1 MSDYRLIRSEMKNKV
16 NFQLWHE
23 PESYRWR
30 INVIESVTG
39 NGLSVN
45 QDRVSYLDDL
55 DDMDISISRST
66 ALNYDSVYT
75 YHCPTRLVRLQVA

>member
-1 MSDYRLIRSEMKNKV
+1 MNDYRLIRSEMKNKV

-30 INVIESVTG
+30 INVIEQVSG

-45 QDRVSYLDDL
+45 ADRVSYLDDL
-55 DDMDISISRST
+55 DDMDYEEAIQFF
-66 ALNYDSVYT
+66 NQQVYS
-75 YHCPTRLVRLQVA
+75 A

>member
-55 DDMDISISRST
+55 DDMDHEEAIQFF
-66 ALNYDSVYT
+66 NQQVYS
-75 YHCPTRLVRLQVA
+75 A

>member
-30 INVIESVTG
+30 INVIEQVDG
-39 NGLSVN
+39 NGLQCN
-45 QDRVSYLDDL
+45 ADRVSFLDDL
-55 DDMDISISRST
+55 DDMDHEEAIQFF
-66 ALNYDSVYT
+66 NQQVYS
-75 YHCPTRLVRLQVA
+75 A

>member
-30 INVIESVTG
+30 INVIESVAG

-45 QDRVSYLDDL
+45 ADRVSFLDDL
-55 DDMDISISRST
+55 DDMDYEEAIQFF
-66 ALNYDSVYT
+66 NQQVYS
-75 YHCPTRLVRLQVA
+75 A

>member
-30 INVIESVTG
+30 INVIESVAG

-45 QDRVSYLDDL
+45 ADRVSYLDDL
-55 DDMDISISRST
+55 DDMDHEEAIQFF
-66 ALNYDSVYT
+66 NQQVYS
-75 YHCPTRLVRLQVA
+75 A

>member
-45 QDRVSYLDDL
+45 ADRVSYLDDL
-55 DDMDISISRST
+55 DDMDYEEAIQFF
-66 ALNYDSVYT
+66 NQQVYS
-75 YHCPTRLVRLQVA
+75 A

>member
-30 INVIESVTG
+30 INVIESVAG

-45 QDRVSYLDDL
+45 ADRVSYLDDL
-55 DDMDISISRST
+55 DDMDYEEAIEYF
-66 ALNYDSVYT
+66 NQQVYS
-75 YHCPTRLVRLQVA
+75 A

>member
-55 DDMDISISRST
+55 DDMDYEEAIEYF
-66 ALNYDSVYT
+66 NQQVYS
-75 YHCPTRLVRLQVA
+75 A

>member
-1 MSDYRLIRSEMKNKV
+1 MKNKV

-45 QDRVSYLDDL
+45 ADRVSYLDDL
-55 DDMDISISRST
+55 DDMDHEEAIQFF
-66 ALNYDSVYT
+66 NQQVYS
-75 YHCPTRLVRLQVA
+75 A

>member
-30 INVIESVTG
+30 INVIESVAG

-45 QDRVSYLDDL
+45 ADRVSYLDDL
-55 DDMDISISRST
+55 DDMDYEEAIQFF
-66 ALNYDSVYT
+66 NHQVYS
-75 YHCPTRLVRLQVA
+75 A

>member
-30 INVIESVTG
+30 INVIESVAG

-45 QDRVSYLDDL
+45 ADRVSYLDDL
-55 DDMDISISRST
+55 DDMDYEEAIQFF
-66 ALNYDSVYT
+66 NQQVYS
-75 YHCPTRLVRLQVA
+75 A

>member
-1 MSDYRLIRSEMKNKV
+1 MKNKV

-45 QDRVSYLDDL
+45 ADRVSYLDDL
-55 DDMDISISRST
+55 DDMDYEEAIEY
-66 ALNYDSVYT
+66 L
-75 YHCPTRLVRLQVA
+75 

>member
-1 MSDYRLIRSEMKNKV
+1 MSNYRLIQSEMKNKV

-45 QDRVSYLDDL
+45 ADRVSYLDDL
-55 DDMDISISRST
+55 DDMDHEEAIQFF
-66 ALNYDSVYT
+66 NQQVYS
-75 YHCPTRLVRLQVA
+75 A

>member
-45 QDRVSYLDDL
+45 ADRVSYLDDL
-55 DDMDISISRST
+55 DDMDYEEAIEYF
-66 ALNYDSVYT
+66 NQQVYS
-75 YHCPTRLVRLQVA
+75 A

>member
-30 INVIESVTG
+30 INVIEQVSG

-45 QDRVSYLDDL
+45 ADRVSYLDDL
-55 DDMDISISRST
+55 DDMDYEEAIQFF
-66 ALNYDSVYT
+66 NQQVYS
-75 YHCPTRLVRLQVA
+75 A

>member
-1 MSDYRLIRSEMKNKV
+1 MNDYRLIRSEMKNKV

-30 INVIESVTG
+30 INVIESVAG

-45 QDRVSYLDDL
+45 ADRVSHLDDL
-55 DDMDISISRST
+55 DDMDYEEAIQFF
-66 ALNYDSVYT
+66 NQQVYS
-75 YHCPTRLVRLQVA
+75 A

>member
-1 MSDYRLIRSEMKNKV
+1 MKNKV

-55 DDMDISISRST
+55 DDMDYEEAIEYF
-66 ALNYDSVYT
+66 NQQVYS
-75 YHCPTRLVRLQVA
+75 A

>member
-30 INVIESVTG
+30 INVIESVAG
-39 NGLSVN
+39 NGSSVN
-45 QDRVSYLDDL
+45 ADRVSFLDDL
-55 DDMDISISRST
+55 DDMDYEEAIQFF
-66 ALNYDSVYT
+66 NQQVYS
-75 YHCPTRLVRLQVA
+75 A

>member
-16 NFQLWHE
+16 NFQLWFE

-30 INVIESVTG
+30 INVIESVAG

-45 QDRVSYLDDL
+45 ADRVSYLDDL
-55 DDMDISISRST
+55 DNMDYEEAIQFF
-66 ALNYDSVYT
+66 NQQVYS
-75 YHCPTRLVRLQVA
+75 A

>member
-23 PESYRWR
+23 PESYPWR
-30 INVIESVTG
+30 INVIESVAG

-45 QDRVSYLDDL
+45 ADRVSYLDDL
-55 DDMDISISRST
+55 DDMDYEEAIQFF
-66 ALNYDSVYT
+66 NQQVYS
-75 YHCPTRLVRLQVA
+75 A

>member
-45 QDRVSYLDDL
+45 ADRVSYLDAL
-55 DDMDISISRST
+55 DNMDYEEAIEYF
-66 ALNYDSVYT
+66 NQQVYS
-75 YHCPTRLVRLQVA
+75 A

>member
-55 DDMDISISRST
+55 DDMDYEEAIQFF
-66 ALNYDSVYT
+66 NQQVYS
-75 YHCPTRLVRLQVA
+75 A

>member
-1 MSDYRLIRSEMKNKV
+1 MKNKV

-55 DDMDISISRST
+55 DDMDYEEAIQFF
-66 ALNYDSVYT
+66 NQQVYS
-75 YHCPTRLVRLQVA
+75 A

>member
-1 MSDYRLIRSEMKNKV
+1 MNDYRLIRSEMKNKV

-30 INVIESVTG
+30 INVIESVAG

-45 QDRVSYLDDL
+45 ADRVSYLDDL
-55 DDMDISISRST
+55 DDMDYEEAIQFF
-66 ALNYDSVYT
+66 NQQVYS
-75 YHCPTRLVRLQVA
+75 A

>member
-45 QDRVSYLDDL
+45 ADRVSYLDDL
-55 DDMDISISRST
+55 DDMDHEEAIQFF
-66 ALNYDSVYT
+66 NQQVYS
-75 YHCPTRLVRLQVA
+75 A

>member
-1 MSDYRLIRSEMKNKV
+1 MKNKV

-45 QDRVSYLDDL
+45 ADRVSYLDDL
-55 DDMDISISRST
+55 DDMDYEEAIQFF
-66 ALNYDSVYT
+66 NQQVYS
-75 YHCPTRLVRLQVA
+75 A

>member
-30 INVIESVTG
+30 INVIESVAG

-45 QDRVSYLDDL
+45 ADRVSYLDDL
-55 DDMDISISRST
+55 DNMDYEEAIQFF
-66 ALNYDSVYT
+66 NQQVYS
-75 YHCPTRLVRLQVA
+75 A

>member
-1 MSDYRLIRSEMKNKV
+1 MYMSDYRLIRSEMKNKV

-30 INVIESVTG
+30 INVIESVAG

-45 QDRVSYLDDL
+45 ADRVSYLDDL
-55 DDMDISISRST
+55 DNMDYEEAIEYF
-66 ALNYDSVYT
+66 NQQVYS
-75 YHCPTRLVRLQVA
+75 A

>member
-30 INVIESVTG
+30 INVIESVAG

-55 DDMDISISRST
+55 DDMDHEEAIQFF
-66 ALNYDSVYT
+66 NQQVYS
-75 YHCPTRLVRLQVA
+75 A

>member
-30 INVIESVTG
+30 INVIESVAG

-55 DDMDISISRST
+55 DDMDYEEAIEYF
-66 ALNYDSVYT
+66 NQQVYS
-75 YHCPTRLVRLQVA
+75 A

>member
-30 INVIESVTG
+30 INVIESVAG

-45 QDRVSYLDDL
+45 ADRVSYLDDL
-55 DDMDISISRST
+55 DNMDYEEAIEYF
-66 ALNYDSVYT
+66 NQQVYS
-75 YHCPTRLVRLQVA
+75 A